1 MTTNKAI
8 SASEIQQQIRQL
20 TAEIRRLNRA
30 YYDQD
35 QPLVSDAE
43 YDLLLHRLKDLEEA
57 YPEFKEE
64 DTPTERVGGEAATQF
79 ASAPHRV
86 PMLSLTDVFSKE
98 DVSSYLAGIRA
109 TYPDACFVVEQKI
122 DGLSVSLQYVDG
134 HLTQALTR
142 GDGQL
147 AGELVTDNVRQIKQV
162 PQQLTEAIPDL
173 LVRGEIYMSKA
184 SFEDLNRRQEAKGER
199 EFANPRNAAAGSLRQ
214 LDPAIVA
221 ERDLSIFIFNIQLW
235 PDSPVDSHHAGLDYL
250 RKLGFPV
257 SPNYYLCHTDQEIF
271 AAIDD
276 INRKRPD
283 LPYGIDGAV
292 IKVDSLQMRSELGST
307 AKVPRWAVAYKYP
320 PEQQTTVVK
329 DLVAQVGRTGRIT
342 PMAILEPVVIAQ
354 TTVSRASLHNQAYVD
369 MLDIRLHDTVT
380 VHKGGDIIP
389 AVIAVDY
396 SKREEGAKPF
406 RLPTSCP
413 VCGAPTDYLDDGANL
428 YCTGADCPAQMTRR
442 IEYFASKGAMDIAGL
457 GESTV
462 QKLWAKGYLKHLTDI
477 YRLVDHREDL
487 IRAGD
492 VGREKR
498 VDNLLAAIEASKQ
511 QSFDRFVAGL
521 GIHNIGPQTA
531 KSLVEK
537 FTNIDSLLAAEEA
550 DLLEVPDVG
559 PNGAKSVL
567 DFFKQ
572 ETSRQLM
579 YDFRDLGLNL
589 SYQMQTIGP
598 ETDLPLRGQTFV
610 ITGVLENMT
619 RSEAKKLIEENGGKV
634 TGSVSAKTTYLL
646 AGEKAGSK
654 LTRAMDLGIPI
665 ISEHDLSNML
675 K

>member
-1 MTTNKAI
+1 MKPMDV
-8 SASEIQQQIRQL
+8 SEIRQQIHQL
-20 TAEIRRLNRA
+20 TNEIRKLNRA

-43 YDLLLHRLKDLEEA
+43 YDLMIHRLKDLEKA
-57 YPEFKEE
+57 YPEFKEQ
-64 DTPTERVGGEAATQF
+64 DTPTERVGGEPASQF

-109 TYPDACFVVEQKI
+109 KYPEARFVVEQKI
-122 DGLSVSLQYVDG
+122 DGLSISLQYING

-142 GDGQL
+142 GDGQV
-147 AGELVTDNVRQIKQV
+147 AGELVTDNVRQIKAV

-173 LVRGEIYMSKA
+173 LVRGEIYMSKS
-184 SFEDLNRRQEAKGER
+184 SFSELNKRQLAMGER

-235 PDSPVDSHHAGLDYL
+235 PGAPVDSHHAGLDYL
-250 RKLGFPV
+250 SKLGFPV

-292 IKVDSLQMRSELGST
+292 IKVDSLKIRSELGST

-320 PEQQTTVVK
+320 PEQQTTVVR
-329 DLVAQVGRTGRIT
+329 DLIAQVGRTGRIT
-342 PMAILEPVVIAQ
+342 PMAILDPVVIAQ
-354 TTVSRASLHNQAYVD
+354 TVVSRASLHNQAYVD

-396 SKREEGAKPF
+396 SKREEGAEAFK
-406 RLPTSCP
+406 LPNTCP
-413 VCGAPTDYLDDGANL
+413 VCGAATDYLDDGANL

-462 QKLWAKGYLKHLTDI
+462 QKLWDKGYVKHLTDI
-477 YRLVDHREDL
+477 YRLGDYREDL
-487 IRAGD
+487 ILEGD
-492 VGREKR
+492 IGREKR
-498 VDNLLAAIEASKQ
+498 VDNLLTAIEASKNQ
-511 QSFDRFVAGL
+511 TFDRFIAGL

-531 KSLVEK
+531 KNLVEK
-537 FTNIDSLLAAEEA
+537 FSDIDSLLGAGQE
-550 DLLEVPDVG
+550 DLVKVPDVG
-559 PNGAKSVL
+559 PNGAKSVF
-567 DFFKQ
+567 DFFQQ
-572 ETSRQLM
+572 ESSRKLIQE
-579 YDFRDLGLNL
+579 FKELGLNL
-589 SYQMQTIGP
+589 SYQAQMI
-598 ETDLPLRGQTFV
+598 EDDSVLPLRGQIFV
-610 ITGVLENMT
+610 ITGTLEKMT
-619 RSEAKKLIEENGGKV
+619 RAEAKQLIEKNAGRV
-634 TGSVSAKTTYLL
+634 TGSVSSKTDYLL

-654 LTRAMDLGIPI
+654 LARALALGIPV
-665 ISEHDLSNML
+665 ISENDLINMI